1 MSLNGIKTIR
11 LKVLKNPKGDLLK
24 YINKNSNFFIKFGET
39 YFAEIKKNYEKGWN
53 FHKRYHCLLT
63 VPFGK
68 VRFTFLSNINKRKKI
83 KVITIGKKNLSLI
96 YVPPRIWFKFKS
108 ISKISVI
115 ANTLNGIHKKSET
128 LKVNVD

>member
-24 YINKNSNFFIKFGET
+24 YINKNSNFFKKFGET
-39 YFAEIKKNYEKGWN
+39 YFTEIKKNYEKGWN

-68 VRFTFLSNINKRKKI
+68 VRFTFLSNINKRKKT

-115 ANTLNGIHKKSET
+115 ANTLNGIHEKSET
-128 LKVNVD
+128 LKVNID

>member
-11 LKVLKNPKGDLLK
+11 LKILKNRKGDLLK
-24 YINKNSNFFIKFGET
+24 YVDKNSKFFKKFGET

-53 FHKRYHCLLT
+53 FHKRYYCLLT

-128 LKVNVD
+128 LKVNID

>member
-1 MSLNGIKTIR
+1 MSLNGIKIIR
-11 LKVLKNPKGDLLK
+11 LKVLKNPKGDVLK
-24 YINKNSNFFIKFGET
+24 YINKNSKFFKKFGET
-39 YFAEIKKNYEKGWN
+39 YFVEIKKSYEKGWN
-53 FHKRYHCLLT
+53 FHKRYYCLLT

-68 VRFTFLSNINKRKKI
+68 VRFTFLSNINKRKKN
-83 KVITIGKKNLSLI
+83 KVVTIGKNNLSLI

-128 LKVNVD
+128 LKVNID

>member
-11 LKVLKNPKGDLLK
+11 LKVLKNQKGDLLK
-24 YINKNSNFFIKFGET
+24 YIDKNSKFLKKFGET
-39 YFAEIKKNYEKGWN
+39 YFTEIKKNYEKGWN

-128 LKVNVD
+128 LKVNID

>member
-24 YINKNSNFFIKFGET
+24 YINKNSKFFKKFGET
-39 YFAEIKKNYEKGWN
+39 YFVEIKKNYEKGWN

-128 LKVNVD
+128 LKVNID

>member
-1 MSLNGIKTIR
+1 MSLNRIKTIR
-11 LKVLKNPKGDLLK
+11 LKVLKNPKGDLIK
-24 YINKNSNFFIKFGET
+24 YINKNSKFFKKFGEA
-39 YFAEIKKNYEKGWN
+39 YFVEIKKNYEKGWN
-53 FHKRYHCLLT
+53 FHKRYCCLFT

-68 VRFTFLSNINKRKKI
+68 VRFTFLSNINKKKKI

-115 ANTLNGIHKKSET
+115 ANTLNGIHKKSEI
-128 LKVNVD
+128 LKVNID